1 MIDRTKSQSS
11 AVAALLLPF
20 LFLFTIDA
28 AAAEKLNVLFIAIDD
43 LRPELGCYGQPVKS
57 PHIDRLAS
65 EGMLFERAYV
75 QVALCMPSRVS
86 MLTGCRPDTTGV
98 VDFSVRFRSVL
109 PNVVTL
115 PQHFKDNGYHAAAL
129 GKIFHNDDKASW
141 SEPLFKS
148 QRAEDDYHTEFGRK
162 VLAWTKE
169 DHRRLTYV
177 WDLGDGITKTKRPGG
192 LPWEAPIIPDNAV
205 RDGQLADAAV
215 ARLKELKDR
224 PFFLAVGFHKPHLP
238 FIAPKKYFDLYDRD
252 AIEPANNPFPPTDA
266 PKYATY
272 NWNDLRHYYGIPDV
286 GPVSAEQARDLKHAY
301 YACVSFVDA
310 QVGRVLAELDRLK
323 LREKTVVVLWGDH
336 GWQLGEHGMWDKH
349 SNFETSTR
357 IPLIVSAPGF
367 KPGRT
372 RALVES
378 VDLYPTLAELT
389 GLSRDSDLEGHSF
402 VSLLGDPDKQWKT
415 AVFSQYRRVI
425 PGYGKIARGMGYS
438 MRTDRYRL
446 TEWRVSGTDFRE
458 YELYDHQADPQE
470 NVNLANRPSHK
481 QRLNSL
487 LIRLRQGWQDFPK

>member
-1 MIDRTKSQSS
+1 MKNLLAI
-11 AVAALLLPF
+11 ALFF
-20 LFLFTIDA
+20 LFASCAVPTA
-28 AAAEKLNVLFIAIDD
+28 QAEKLNVLFIAIDD

-65 EGMLFERAYV
+65 QGMLFERAYV

-86 MLTGCRPDTTGV
+86 MLTGRRPDTTGV

-109 PNVVTL
+109 PDVVTL
-115 PQHFKDNGYHAAAL
+115 PQHFKNNGYHAAAL
-129 GKIFHNDDKASW
+129 GKLFHRDDKASW

-148 QRAEDDYHTEFGRK
+148 QRAEDDYHSEFGRQVMK
-162 VLAWTKE
+162 WTKE

-177 WDLGDGITKTKRPGG
+177 WDLGDGITKKKRPGG
-192 LPWEAPIIPDNAV
+192 LPWESPVIPDNAV

-215 ARLKELKDR
+215 AKMNELKDR

-238 FIAPKKYFDLYDRD
+238 FIAPKRYFDLYDRE
-252 AIEPANNPFPPTDA
+252 AIELAPNPFPPKDA

-286 GPVSAEQARDLKHAY
+286 GPVSDDQARDLKYAY

-310 QVGRVLAELDRLK
+310 QVGRLLSELDRLG

-349 SNFETSTR
+349 SNYETSTR
-357 IPLIVSAPGF
+357 IPLIVRAPGH

-372 RALVES
+372 KALVES
-378 VDLYPTLAELT
+378 VDLYPTLAELA
-389 GLSRDSDLEGHSF
+389 GLPRDAGLEGHSF
-402 VSLLGDPDKQWKT
+402 VPLLQNPDEPWKT
-415 AVFSQYRRVI
+415 AAFSQYRRVI

-446 TEWRVSGTDFRE
+446 TKWIVPGTDFQE
-458 YELYDHQADPQE
+458 FELYDSQVDPQE
-470 NVNLANRPSHK
+470 NVNLAKRPSHK
-481 QRLNSL
+481 DVLARLQK
-487 LIRLRQGWQDFPK
+487 RMDEGWQAFSN